1 MERLSRN
8 NKRGRDG
15 LVSHHALWPGRQVA
29 DQLRGE
35 RGSEPHQDAPPC
47 CPGHAAAVAQPAQS
61 LQPVHPSLLHGVG
74 WTGPPCPIC
83 PQRESLQPVHPSLLH
98 GVGWTGPPLPHMPT
112 ARKPEACPSQ
122 SHPRGGVDGPSPA
135 PYAHSAHR
143 AVTLPVW
150 TVNQMLLFMSDNGK
164 QTIGERVESCK

>member
-61 LQPVHPSLLHGVG
+61 LQPVHPRLLHGVG

-112 ARKPEACPSQ
+112 ARIA
-122 SHPRGGVDGPSPA
+122 
-135 PYAHSAHR
+135 
-143 AVTLPVW
+143 L
-150 TVNQMLLFMSDNGK
+150 
-164 QTIGERVESCK
+164 